1 MRRNLNELEAGNLL
15 TKYGIPMVK
24 SAVSHSEE
32 DAKEKAEAMD
42 FPVVMKILSSDILH
56 KTEAG
61 CVITNITDAKQVK
74 EAYCEII
81 RNAQTHCKDAT
92 IEGVLIQ
99 EMAEKGLEVIVGMK
113 HDPQFGPVILA
124 GTGGIYVEVFED
136 ISLRLLPITRQEAK
150 AMLEET
156 KLIKILRG
164 ARGTVYDEDALI
176 DILLRLSDMALV
188 NPLICEI
195 DVNPLFLYET
205 GKGAKGV
212 DALIV
217 TSDSDTEHPCR
228 G

>member
-1 MRRNLNELEAGNLL
+1 MNRNLNEWDAARLL
-15 TKYGIPMVK
+15 NKHGIPMVK

-32 DAKEKAEAMD
+32 DAKSKAQAMN

-61 CVITNITDAKQVK
+61 CVITGITNPKQVE
-74 EAYCEII
+74 EAYHKILK
-81 RNAQTHCKDAT
+81 NAESYRKDAVV
-92 IEGVLIQ
+92 EGVLVQ

-113 HDPQFGPVILA
+113 HDPQFGPVLLA

-136 ISLRLLPITRQEAK
+136 ISLRLLPITRREAK

-156 KLIKILRG
+156 RLIKIIRG

-176 DILLRLSDMALV
+176 DILLRLSDMVLM
-188 NPLICEI
+188 NPLIREI
-195 DVNPLFLYET
+195 DVNPLFLYEQ

-217 TSDSDTEHPCR
+217 TSDSDTGHPCR